1 MKLNNI
7 TSVLIVYSI
16 GANDIRMVVQMLLQ
30 GTPGPPGP
38 PGSTVSFPYFLTRTA
53 NEQFALEEE
62 EEWRSSIWIIFSDER
77 ALQSSS
83 GYIVYHPASRAFLLL
98 ARFWR
103 SRQRLCMNRLR
114 FLLSMCCMLPGY
126 SLEPKPNMPDLV
138 AILVFTVQGVNYN
151 HQLYYLYSCFQRH
164 NMPQR
169 S

>member
-62 EEWRSSIWIIFSDER
+62 EEWRSSI
-77 ALQSSS
+77 
-83 GYIVYHPASRAFLLL
+83 
-98 ARFWR
+98 
-103 SRQRLCMNRLR
+103 
-114 FLLSMCCMLPGY
+114 
-126 SLEPKPNMPDLV
+126 
-138 AILVFTVQGVNYN
+138 
-151 HQLYYLYSCFQRH
+151 
-164 NMPQR
+164 
-169 S
+169 